1 MLSVIAAASAPL
13 LIIVGCGRVRRGE
26 SSSPTGTPETFVGGG
41 GNTESVVVTGC
52 VGRAILLEKICE
64 DVEVGETG
72 EVEEARDD
80 VDIDLV
86 EVTTVVVA
94 GSVG

>member
-1 MLSVIAAASAPL
+1 M
-13 LIIVGCGRVRRGE
+13 
-26 SSSPTGTPETFVGGG
+26 
-41 GNTESVVVTGC
+41 SVVVTGC

-72 EVEEARDD
+72 EVGEARDD
-80 VDIDLV
+80 VDVDLV